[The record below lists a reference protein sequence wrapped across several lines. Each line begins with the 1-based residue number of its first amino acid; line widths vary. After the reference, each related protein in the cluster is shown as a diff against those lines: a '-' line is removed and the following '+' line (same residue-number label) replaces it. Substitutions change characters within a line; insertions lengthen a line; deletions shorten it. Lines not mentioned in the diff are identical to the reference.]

1 MLKCPVV
8 AIRPVRTDRN
18 RFPTWICTAME
29 YSIHLD
35 APAPDLGAIIDALQ
49 DVDPAA
55 FADLDRDGQ
64 TLRLST
70 NMLDSELLEAL
81 DASGHPITPRHIVR
95 LPSVCCGSCSG

>member
-1 MLKCPVV
+1 
-8 AIRPVRTDRN
+8 
-18 RFPTWICTAME
+18 ME

-35 APAPDLGAIIDALQ
+35 ASAPDLGAIIDALQ

-55 FADLDRDGQ
+55 FADLDRDGH

-70 NMLDSELLEAL
+70 NMLDSELINAL
-81 DASGHPITPRHIVR
+81 DLSGHPITEQQIVR

>member
-1 MLKCPVV
+1 
-8 AIRPVRTDRN
+8 
-18 RFPTWICTAME
+18 ME
-29 YSIHLD
+29 YSIRLD
-35 APAPDLGAIIDALQ
+35 ATAPDLGAIIDALQ

-55 FADLDRDGQ
+55 FADLDRDGR

-81 DASGHPITPRHIVR
+81 NASGHPITLKHIVR